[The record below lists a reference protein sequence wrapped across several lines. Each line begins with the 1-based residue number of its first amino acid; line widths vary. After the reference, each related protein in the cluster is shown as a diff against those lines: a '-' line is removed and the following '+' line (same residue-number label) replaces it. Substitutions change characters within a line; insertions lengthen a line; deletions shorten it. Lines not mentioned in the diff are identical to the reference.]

1 MNCVEASELV
11 RERSDLNSKGDE
23 RATSRVI
30 VMDKGDEPCRAEALP
45 CAGMT
50 GGFRGRALQM
60 TASFLHERGS
70 KAE

>member
-1 MNCVEASELV
+1 MEASERV
-11 RERSDLNSKGDE
+11 RERSDLNREGDE
-23 RATSRVI
+23 SATSRVI
-30 VMDKGDEPCRAEALP
+30 VMDKGDEPCRAGTLP
-45 CAGMT
+45 RAGMT